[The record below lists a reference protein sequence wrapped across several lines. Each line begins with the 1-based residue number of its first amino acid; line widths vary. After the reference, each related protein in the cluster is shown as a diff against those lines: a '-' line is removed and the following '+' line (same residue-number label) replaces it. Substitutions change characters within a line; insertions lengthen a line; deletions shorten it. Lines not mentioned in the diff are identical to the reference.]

1 MRVLQGIFFL
11 GNILKGTEK
20 FLKVPRSGTF
30 KNFLWVSWQRKAL
43 YNQGLFLTFRNIV
56 LGIV

>member
-1 MRVLQGIFFL
+1 
-11 GNILKGTEK
+11 
-20 FLKVPRSGTF
+20 VPLRGTF